1 MIDESS
7 RTALN
12 DLQAADAHDRES
24 QRYEKLAETPADG
37 CTWDFCMPRKHIVP
51 QRDRFVR
58 PRRRSFSDSEWI
70 VAMKTNLRPL
80 GYEPGTRDSPTFVVS
95 RRYRSMRVTARLRHR
110 K

>member
-70 VAMKTNLRPL
+70 VAMKTAPGASSEGLRTCDL
-80 GYEPGTRDSPTFVVS
+80 WVMSQAPGIH
-95 RRYRSMRVTARLRHR
+95 RR
-110 K
+110 